1 MGTSSFFSPETFFSS
16 LCFHTSTHF
25 LHLSIHRHLPLC
37 GSTLQRWKQ
46 ILLPP
51 TQNAMVLLQLTH
63 FYFNTSN
70 KFYKTLTPVSPYF
83 YTHPTHKICNTSP
96 LSSSKSTTASS
107 SPQHKKCPVHFILP
121 PLSTIFVPTMKKF
134 ADVILP
140 LPLHSCFTYSLPDEW
155 ADEVQI
161 GCRVVV
167 PFGRKKYYTAIVRNV
182 HYCAPTEYEVK
193 EVSALLDARPI
204 LLPRQFKFWEWL
216 SDYYLCTQG
225 DVYKAA
231 LPSGLK
237 LESETIVEYNPDFE
251 SDVRLP
257 EKEQKILDMLS
268 ADPEQCVTKLEK
280 ETGIKNILSVI
291 KSLLDKEAIFVKEE
305 LRRTYKPKTETRV
318 RLTAAA
324 RNEHRLHIFFDE
336 LQRRAPK
343 QLDLLMKYLE
353 LSGYLSGRDIK
364 EVSKAELLQRT
375 SATPAVFNGL
385 IDRGVFEVYQQ
396 EIGRIDKALLKEVVP
411 VNPLNEHQQRAYH
424 AILENFQSKNVCL
437 LHGITASGKT
447 EVYIH
452 LIEETI
458 RQGKQVLYL
467 LPEIALTAQ
476 ITERL
481 QRVFGSRLGIYH
493 SKFPDAERVEIWQKQ
508 LSEADYDIILGI
520 RSSVFLPF
528 RNLGL
533 VIVDEEHENT
543 YKQQDPAPRYH
554 ARNAAI
560 VLASMY
566 GAKTLLGTAT
576 PSVETWHN
584 ATTGKYGL
592 VELKER
598 YKEIQLPEIIPVD
611 IKELHRK
618 KMMNSPFSPLLLQ
631 YIREA
636 LEQKEQVILFQN
648 RRGFAPMIECNTCGW
663 VPKCKNCDVSL
674 TYHKGLNQLTCHYC
688 GYTYQLPRICPAC
701 EGTDLRNRGFGTEK
715 IEDDIK
721 ALFPDARV
729 ARMDLD
735 TTRTRTAYE
744 RIISDFQQGKTD
756 ILIGTQMVSK
766 GLDFDHVSIVGI
778 LNADTMLN
786 YPDFRAYERAFQL
799 MAQVAGRA
807 GRKNKRGRVVLQT
820 KSIDHPIIPQVIA
833 NDYEAMV
840 GGQLA
845 ERQMFHYP
853 PYYRLVYVYLKN
865 RNETLLDLMA
875 QTMAAKLRTVFGNR
889 VLGPDKPPVARVQTL
904 FIRKIVLKIETN
916 APMAR
921 ARELLVQVQKE
932 MVAEDRFKS
941 LIVYY
946 DVDPM

>member
-1 MGTSSFFSPETFFSS
+1 M
-16 LCFHTSTHF
+16 
-25 LHLSIHRHLPLC
+25 
-37 GSTLQRWKQ
+37 
-46 ILLPP
+46 
-51 TQNAMVLLQLTH
+51 
-63 FYFNTSN
+63 
-70 KFYKTLTPVSPYF
+70 
-83 YTHPTHKICNTSP
+83 
-96 LSSSKSTTASS
+96 
-107 SPQHKKCPVHFILP
+107 
-121 PLSTIFVPTMKKF
+121 
-134 ADVILP
+134 DVILP
-140 LPLHSCFTYSLPDEW
+140 LPLHGCFTYSLPAEME
-155 ADEVQI
+155 ADARI
-161 GCRVVV
+161 GSRVVV
-167 PFGRKKYYTAIVRNV
+167 SFGRKKYYTAIVRNIHQV
-182 HYCAPTEYEVK
+182 APTDYEVK
-193 EVSALLDARPI
+193 EVTAVLDSESI
-204 LLPRQFKFWEWL
+204 LLPRQFQFWEWL
-216 SDYYLCTQG
+216 ADYYLCTPG

-237 LESETIVEYNPDFE
+237 LESETIVVYNPEFE
-251 SDVRLP
+251 SDVQLP
-257 EKEQKILDMLS
+257 EKERKVWDLLAS
-268 ADPEQCVTKLEK
+268 EPEQSVTKLEK
-280 ETGIKNILSVI
+280 ESGIKNILAVI
-291 KSLLDKEAIFVKEE
+291 KSLMDKEAIFVKEE
-305 LRRTYKPKTETRV
+305 LKRTYKPKTETRV

-324 RNEHRLHIFFDE
+324 SNERRLHFFFDD

-343 QLDLLMKYLE
+343 QLDLLIKYIE
-353 LSGYLSGRDIK
+353 LSGCLGPKRK
-364 EVSKAELLQRT
+364 EVTKKELIQRA
-375 SATPAVFNGL
+375 SATPAVFSGL
-385 IDRGVFEVYQQ
+385 VEKGILEVYRQ
-396 EIGRIDKALLKEVVP
+396 EVGRLNATDSGETFPMKS
-411 VNPLNEHQQRAYH
+411 LNEHQQRAYDQ
-424 AILENFQSKNVCL
+424 IIENFQTRNVCL
-437 LHGITASGKT
+437 LHGVTSSGKT
-447 EVYIH
+447 EIYIH
-452 LIEETI
+452 LIEETL

-467 LPEIALTAQ
+467 LPEIALTTQ

-481 QRVFGSRLGIYH
+481 QRVFGGRLGIYH
-493 SKFPDAERVEIWQKQ
+493 SKFPDAERVEIWRKQ
-508 LSEADYDIILGI
+508 LSEEGYDIILGV

-528 RNLGL
+528 SKLGL

-576 PSVETWHN
+576 PSIETWHN
-584 ATTGKYGL
+584 AVSGKYGL

-598 YKEIQLPEIIPVD
+598 YQEIRLPEIIPVD

-618 KMMNSPFSPLLLQ
+618 KRMNGPFSPLLLQ

-648 RRGFAPMIECNTCGW
+648 RRGFAPMIECHTCGW

-688 GYTYQLPRICPAC
+688 GYTYQPPRVCPAC

-721 ALFPDARV
+721 ALFPEAAV

-735 TTRTRTAYE
+735 TTRTRAAYE
-744 RIISDFQQGKTD
+744 RIIADFEQGKTD

-766 GLDFDHVSIVGI
+766 GLDFDHVSVVGI

-786 YPDFRAYERAFQL
+786 YPDFRAYERAYQL

-807 GRKNKRGRVVLQT
+807 GRKNKQGRVVLQT
-820 KSIDHPIIPQVIA
+820 KSMDHPIIPQVIS
-833 NDYEAMV
+833 NDYESMV
-840 GGQLA
+840 DGQLA

-875 QTMAAKLRTVFGNR
+875 QTMAAKLRAIFGNR

-904 FIRKIVLKIETN
+904 FIRKIVVKIETK

-921 ARELLVQVQKE
+921 VRELLLQVQKE

>member
-1 MGTSSFFSPETFFSS
+1 ME
-16 LCFHTSTHF
+16 
-25 LHLSIHRHLPLC
+25 
-37 GSTLQRWKQ
+37 
-46 ILLPP
+46 
-51 TQNAMVLLQLTH
+51 
-63 FYFNTSN
+63 
-70 KFYKTLTPVSPYF
+70 KFV
-83 YTHPTHKICNTSP
+83 
-96 LSSSKSTTASS
+96 
-107 SPQHKKCPVHFILP
+107 
-121 PLSTIFVPTMKKF
+121 
-134 ADVILP
+134 DVILP
-140 LPLHSCFTYSLPDEW
+140 LPLNSCFTYALPEDM
-155 ADEVQI
+155 AGQVQQ

-167 PFGRKKYYTAIVRNV
+167 PFGKKKFYTGIVRNL
-182 HYCAPTEYEVK
+182 HYLKPEGYEVK
-193 EVSALLDARPI
+193 EVTAVLDAHPI
-204 LLPRQFKFWEWL
+204 LLPMQFKFWEWL

-237 LESETIVEYNPDFE
+237 LESETVVEYNLDFE
-251 SDVRLP
+251 ATERLP
-257 EKEQKILDMLS
+257 EREQRVLDLL
-268 ADPEQCVTKLEK
+268 AAEPEQSVTKLEK
-280 ETGIKNILSVI
+280 ESGLKNILSVV
-291 KSLLDKEAIFVKEE
+291 KSLLDKGAIFVKEE
-305 LRRTYKPKTETRV
+305 LKCTYKPKMETRV
-318 RLTAAA
+318 RLTEAA
-324 RNEHRLHIFFDE
+324 RNERRLHFFFDE

-343 QLDLLMKYLE
+343 QLDLLMKYIE
-353 LSGYLSGRDIK
+353 LSGFLGGNNVR
-364 EVSKAELLQRT
+364 EVPKAELLQRA
-375 SATPAVFNGL
+375 SATPAVFGGL
-385 IDRGVFEVYQQ
+385 VEKGIFEVYQQ
-396 EIGRIDKALLKEVVP
+396 EVGRLNGNLPSGVLQ
-411 VNPLNEHQQRAYH
+411 PLNSLNVHQQRAYD
-424 AILENFQSKNVCL
+424 EMCESFRQKNVCL
-437 LHGITASGKT
+437 LYGVTASGKT
-447 EVYIH
+447 ELYIH
-452 LIEETI
+452 LIDAVL

-467 LPEIALTAQ
+467 LPEIALTTQ

-481 QRVFGSRLGIYH
+481 KRVFGSRLGIYH
-493 SKFPDAERVEIWQKQ
+493 SKFPDAERVEVWQKQ
-508 LSEADYDIILGI
+508 LSERPYDIILGV

-528 RNLGL
+528 QRLGL

-576 PSVETWHN
+576 PSIESWYN
-584 ATTGKYGL
+584 ATIGKYAL

-611 IKELHRK
+611 IKELQHK
-618 KMMNSPFSPLLLQ
+618 KRMNGPFSLLLLQ
-631 YIREA
+631 YVREA

-648 RRGFAPMIECNTCGW
+648 RRGFAPMIECHTCGW
-663 VPKCKNCDVSL
+663 VPRCKNCDVSL
-674 TYHKGLNQLTCHYC
+674 TYHKGLGQLTCHYC
-688 GYTYQLPRICPAC
+688 GYTQPVPRKCPAC
-701 EGTDLRNRGFGTEK
+701 EGVDLRNRGFGTEK
-715 IEDDIK
+715 IEDDIQ

-735 TTRTRTAYE
+735 TTRTRAAYE
-744 RIISDFQQGKTD
+744 RIIADFEQGRTD

-766 GLDFDHVSIVGI
+766 GLDFDHVSVVGI

-807 GRKNKRGRVVLQT
+807 GRKNRRGRVILQT

-833 NDYEAMV
+833 NDFEGMA

-845 ERQMFHYP
+845 ERQLFHYP

-875 QTMAAKLRTVFGNR
+875 QIMATRLRALFGTR

-904 FIRKIVLKIETN
+904 FIRKIVVKIETS
-916 APMAR
+916 APLAR
-921 ARELLVQVQKE
+921 ARQLLVQVQRE
-932 MVAEDRFKS
+932 MLAEDRFKS

>member
-1 MGTSSFFSPETFFSS
+1 
-16 LCFHTSTHF
+16 
-25 LHLSIHRHLPLC
+25 
-37 GSTLQRWKQ
+37 
-46 ILLPP
+46 
-51 TQNAMVLLQLTH
+51 
-63 FYFNTSN
+63 
-70 KFYKTLTPVSPYF
+70 
-83 YTHPTHKICNTSP
+83 
-96 LSSSKSTTASS
+96 
-107 SPQHKKCPVHFILP
+107 
-121 PLSTIFVPTMKKF
+121 MKKF

-155 ADEVQI
+155 ADEVQT

-251 SDVRLP
+251 SDVCLP

-375 SATPAVFNGL
+375 SATPVVFNGL
-385 IDRGVFEVYQQ
+385 VDRGVFEVYQQ
-396 EIGRIDKALLKEVVP
+396 EIGRIDKALLKEVIP

-424 AILENFQSKNVCL
+424 SILENFQSKNVCL
-437 LHGITASGKT
+437 LHGVTASGKT

-508 LSEADYDIILGI
+508 LSEAGYDIILGV

-618 KMMNSPFSPLLLQ
+618 KMMNGPFSPLLLQ

-840 GGQLA
+840 GEQLA